1 MINNKSHFKF
11 NKQERSGIFFLFLVI
26 VGLQVAF
33 YFVKAKPV
41 RGESQFSLDEVAQAK
56 LDSLKSTAHEDS
68 YVIYP
73 FNPNYISD
81 EKGYTLGLSTEELDR
96 LFAFRKKG
104 QFVNS
109 VEAFQEVTQISDSL
123 LKAIAPYFKFPQWK
137 EWETSSTKKNE
148 SNNAPKEI
156 FTIKDLNVASAEDL
170 KKING
175 IGETLSARIV
185 KFRDKLGGFLVN
197 EQLYDVYGLAP
208 EVVDNVLGQYKVLQP
223 PTIQKI
229 PINTATVN
237 QLAQLVYIDY
247 SLAKQIVQY
256 REENGDFASLDELT
270 NVTSF
275 PKERIDRIK
284 LYLAL

>member
-1 MINNKSHFKF
+1 MKLKSHFRF
-11 NKQERSGIFFLFLVI
+11 NKQERSGIFFLLLVI
-26 VGLQVAF
+26 IGLQVAF
-33 YFVKAKPV
+33 YFVKAKPF
-41 RGESQFSLDEVAQAK
+41 RGESQIFVDEMAQAK
-56 LDSLKSTAHEDS
+56 LDSLKSTTHEDS
-68 YVIYP
+68 YVMYP

-81 EKGYTLGLSTEELDR
+81 EKGYTLGLTTEELDR

-104 QFVNS
+104 RFINS
-109 VEAFQEVTQISDSL
+109 AEAFQEVTQISDSL
-123 LKAIAPYFKFPQWK
+123 LEAIAPYFKFPQWK
-137 EWETSSTKKNE
+137 EWETSSAKKNK
-148 SNNAPKEI
+148 SNLPKEI
-156 FTIKDLNVASAEDL
+156 FTIKDLNAASAEDL

-185 KFRDKLGGFLVN
+185 KFRDRLGGFLVN

-208 EVVDNVLGQYKVLQP
+208 EVVDKVLGQYKVLQP

-229 PINTATVN
+229 PINKATVD
-237 QLAQLVYIDY
+237 QLAQLIYINY
-247 SLAKQIVQY
+247 NLAMQIVQY

>member
-1 MINNKSHFKF
+1 MKLKSHFRF
-11 NKQERSGIFFLFLVI
+11 NKQERSGIFFLLLVI
-26 VGLQVAF
+26 IGLQVAF
-33 YFVKAKPV
+33 YFANAKPF
-41 RGESQFSLDEVAQAK
+41 RGESQFFVDEMAQAK
-56 LDSLKSTAHEDS
+56 LDSLKSIAHKDS
-68 YVIYP
+68 YAMYP

-104 QFVNS
+104 RFVNS
-109 VEAFQEVTQISDSL
+109 ADAFQEVTQISDSL
-123 LKAIAPYFKFPQWK
+123 LEAIAPYFKFPQWK
-137 EWETSSTKKNE
+137 EWETSSTKKNKI
-148 SNNAPKEI
+148 NLPKEI
-156 FTIKDLNVASAEDL
+156 FTIKDLNAASAEDL

-185 KFRDKLGGFLVN
+185 KFRDRLGGFLVN

-208 EVVDNVLGQYKVLQP
+208 EVVDKVLDQYKVLRP

-229 PINTATVN
+229 PINTATVD
-237 QLAQLVYIDY
+237 QLAQLVYINY
-247 SLAKQIVQY
+247 NLAKQIVQY
-256 REENGDFASLDELT
+256 REENGDFTSLDELT

>member
-1 MINNKSHFKF
+1 MINNKSHFRF
-11 NKQERSGIFFLFLVI
+11 NKQERSGIFFLLLVI
-26 VGLQVAF
+26 IGLQVAF
-33 YFVKAKPV
+33 YFVKAKPLN
-41 RGESQFSLDEVAQAK
+41 RESQIFVNEVAQVK

-104 QFVNS
+104 RFVNS
-109 VEAFQEVTQISDSL
+109 ADAFQEVTQISDSL
-123 LKAIAPYFKFPQWK
+123 LEAIAPYFKFPQWK
-137 EWETSSTKKNE
+137 EWETSSTKKNKI
-148 SNNAPKEI
+148 NLPKEI
-156 FTIKDLNVASAEDL
+156 FTIKDLNAASAEDL

-175 IGETLSARIV
+175 IGEILSARII
-185 KFRDKLGGFLVN
+185 KFRDRLGGFLVN
-197 EQLYDVYGLAP
+197 EQLYDVYGLTP
-208 EVVDNVLGQYKVLQP
+208 EIVDKVLDQYKVLQS

-229 PINTATVN
+229 PINTATVD

-270 NVTSF
+270 YVTSF

>member
-1 MINNKSHFKF
+1 MKLKSHFRF
-11 NKQERSGIFFLFLVI
+11 NKQERSGIFFLLLVI
-26 VGLQVAF
+26 IGLQVAF
-33 YFVKAKPV
+33 YFVKGETF
-41 RGESQFSLDEVAQAK
+41 RGESQIFVDEMAQAK

-68 YVIYP
+68 YVMYP

-81 EKGYTLGLSTEELDR
+81 EKGYTLGLTTEELDR
-96 LFAFRKKG
+96 LFAFREKG
-104 QFVNS
+104 RFVNS
-109 VEAFQEVTQISDSL
+109 AQAFQEVTQISDSL
-123 LKAIAPYFKFPQWK
+123 LEAIAPYFKFPQWK
-137 EWETSSTKKNE
+137 EWETSSTKKNQ
-148 SNNAPKEI
+148 SNLPKEI
-156 FTIKDLNVASAEDL
+156 FTIKDLNAASAEDL

-208 EVVDNVLGQYKVLQP
+208 EIVDKVLGQYKVLQP

-229 PINTATVN
+229 PVNTATVD
-237 QLAQLVYIDY
+237 QLAHLIYINY
-247 SLAKQIVQY
+247 NLAKQIVQY
-256 REENGDFASLDELT
+256 REENGDFTSLDELT

>member
-1 MINNKSHFKF
+1 M
-11 NKQERSGIFFLFLVI
+11 LLVI
-26 VGLQVAF
+26 IGLQVAF
-33 YFVKAKPV
+33 YFVKAETF
-41 RGESQFSLDEVAQAK
+41 RGESQIFVDEVAQAK
-56 LDSLKSTAHEDS
+56 LDSLKSTAHEDI

-96 LFAFRKKG
+96 LFAFREKG
-104 QFVNS
+104 RFVNS
-109 VEAFQEVTQISDSL
+109 AEAFQEVTGISDSL
-123 LKAIAPYFKFPQWK
+123 LEAIAPYFKFPQWK
-137 EWETSSTKKNE
+137 EWKTSSTKKNK
-148 SNNAPKEI
+148 SNLPKEI
-156 FTIKDLNVASAEDL
+156 FTIKDLNAASAEDL

-175 IGETLSARIV
+175 IGETLSARII
-185 KFRDKLGGFLVN
+185 KFRDRLGGFLVN

-208 EVVDNVLGQYKVLQP
+208 EVVDKVLGQYKVLQP

-229 PINTATVN
+229 PINTATVD

-247 SLAKQIVQY
+247 NLAKQIVQY
-256 REENGDFASLDELT
+256 REENGAFASLDELT
-270 NVTSF
+270 DVTSF